1 MDEALG
7 KLKHAEKRAE
17 QLKMQQAEDE
27 KKHSSR
33 IAQLERDNSM
43 LLSSK
48 KEAER
53 LLKEH
58 SAALEETKR
67 DRDLQ
72 LSDLE
77 TEAKAAKVSKAELD
91 AELQELRDSRRAEVD
106 ELAERSARLE
116 NDLERKQRRLEGSGR
131 NRLMKRNF
139 SSHGK
144 SLMQPLVPLRKG
156 IRRSRV

>member
-1 MDEALG
+1 MIIEISLPCTKGSLSRCGMNYQRHNWPFRDQGARSPDLRTEIEFLSTSLQEERQSAMTERKTAEDRLRSTLRAGEVHRSNLDETVG

-53 LLKEH
+53 LLKGAQR
-58 SAALEETKR
+58 STGG
-67 DRDLQ
+67 D
-72 LSDLE
+72 
-77 TEAKAAKVSKAELD
+77 KA
-91 AELQELRDSRRAEVD
+91 R
-106 ELAERSARLE
+106 
-116 NDLERKQRRLEGSGR
+116 
-131 NRLMKRNF
+131 
-139 SSHGK
+139 
-144 SLMQPLVPLRKG
+144 P
-156 IRRSRV
+156 